1 MNTFIVLFVS
11 LIIFLLIAALII
23 LLGGY
28 YNQSR
33 SGVRLHELIG
43 GTRSRSKLPRVGAAS
58 LTKINSVV
66 ESLSKLSLPEEGWQN
81 SELKLKFVRAGLV
94 NLSDQKIF
102 YAVKTLLSVIVPI
115 LSFIIL
121 WQFFSSFGFINIFF
135 YVVLIAAVGYYL
147 PDLYLRKKIKKRVME
162 MQEALPDVIDLLV
175 ICTESGLGLDAAIN
189 RVASDVA
196 SNSAVLSKEFYLTSL
211 EIRAGAGRT
220 SALKNMALRTNLEDL
235 QSFVSMLVQADKFGT
250 SLADSLRIQSE
261 MMRIKRIQRAEEVA
275 AKVPVKMLLP
285 LILFIFPALMIVL
298 IAPAAIHIGRT
309 LGQQ

>member
-135 YVVLIAAVGYYL
+135 YVVLIAAIGYYL